1 MGEFEDVESEECWS
15 CRKQRVLSSL
25 GAEEGGW
32 EFLNVLQMDPGKAA
46 ACQLRL

>member
-1 MGEFEDVESEECWS
+1 MGEPEDVGSEECWS
-15 CRKQRVLSSL
+15 CRKQRVLSSM
-25 GAEEGGW
+25 GAGGGGG